1 MGILDGKL
9 GGKVT
14 YIICMF
20 KQLLVFLL
28 VLGKMELNKTLF

>member
-9 GGKVT
+9 GVKPLN
-14 YIICMF
+14 IICMF